1 MRWLDL
7 SLCGHAERSEFC
19 VSTTKI
25 CDPKSGGRDGY
36 TRWKEVRKLSLDAPV
51 LEVESGRRQSYCCRE
66 VTARDESLTLPSL
79 DSLRASQNSRDCC
92 VWFDR
97 ELIMDSDADTTI
109 VGESSGPHLEPGQL
123 STHPYPVWNDRFS
136 EEASSPW

>member
-51 LEVESGRRQSYCCRE
+51 LEVESGRRQSYLSRGYSARRE
-66 VTARDESLTLPSL
+66 PYLAES
-79 DSLRASQNSRDCC
+79 R
-92 VWFDR
+92 
-97 ELIMDSDADTTI
+97 
-109 VGESSGPHLEPGQL
+109 
-123 STHPYPVWNDRFS
+123 
-136 EEASSPW
+136 